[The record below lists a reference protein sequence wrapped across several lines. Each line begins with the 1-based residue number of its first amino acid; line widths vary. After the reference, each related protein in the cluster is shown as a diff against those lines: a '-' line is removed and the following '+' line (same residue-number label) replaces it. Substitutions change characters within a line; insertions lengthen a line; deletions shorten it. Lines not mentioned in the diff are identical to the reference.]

1 MSQEQERTEQ
11 SSEKRNRIHVEDFV
25 SAWLNT
31 HRDGGNIGD
40 VAKKL
45 GLAEGSVSVRASMLK
60 KKLSEEF
67 GVALPKLAR
76 RVSSRQKQDL
86 TAIAAQLQEYAADA
100 SADAPA
106 DAPADESPADE
117 RDERDERDEQGEE

>member
-106 DAPADESPADE
+106 DESPADE

>member
-100 SADAPA
+100 SADES
-106 DAPADESPADE
+106 PADESPADE
-117 RDERDERDEQGEE
+117 RDERDEQGEE

>member
-45 GLAEGSVSVRASMLK
+45 GLAEGSVSVRASTLK
-60 KKLSEEF
+60 KKLNDEF

-76 RVSSRQKQDL
+76 RASSRQKQDL

-106 DAPADESPADE
+106 DESPADE